1 MPILINFNSRYA
13 NTRGDKHWFA
23 KPCRPFHEIVY
34 AKQKGF
40 PYWPA
45 KVVGKENSDGQ
56 LEVRFFGGF
65 HQRALVDRHH
75 IKPITT
81 NIHRYKYFLCVFTN
95 IFTNTFHSL
104 QIKRTSAWNKAS
116 EELKRYQEL
125 HEKYKDKPEFT
136 ASLYGDP
143 FDGEKVSQLTTI
155 GGLESESESE
165 DEQHREPGDPGT
177 RYKYFC
183 VCLQIFLPKL
193 CSMPIMDA
201 TSLLTSPL
209 TGTPSLPGGSTMM
222 TPVTVCFQIYLL
234 CYSVLQIFFPGC
246 VAAPCLH
253 TRQQLG
259 SAAAH
264 QAAEDRAQAGAGRGH
279 AADPRTRGDGG
290 RGGPGGE
297 QPGRHE
303 HAADL
308 RDGAATAAAA
318 VPPPAQPAAAAPAA
332 AHPAAAVAATTAA
345 AAAAAAAHGHGD
357 AAVPALYTHRD
368 LAAAA
373 GGAPLALPAAADPAP
388 ARPGGPA
395 PSLGSPA
402 TTATTGPATTT
413 VQSTTAASSSTA
425 AADTATQQEGGE
437 EERKTQK

>member
-1 MPILINFNSRYA
+1 
-13 NTRGDKHWFA
+13 
-23 KPCRPFHEIVY
+23 
-34 AKQKGF
+34 
-40 PYWPA
+40 
-45 KVVGKENSDGQ
+45 
-56 LEVRFFGGF
+56 
-65 HQRALVDRHH
+65 
-75 IKPITT
+75 
-81 NIHRYKYFLCVFTN
+81 
-95 IFTNTFHSL
+95 
-104 QIKRTSAWNKAS
+104 
-116 EELKRYQEL
+116 
-125 HEKYKDKPEFT
+125 
-136 ASLYGDP
+136 
-143 FDGEKVSQLTTI
+143 
-155 GGLESESESE
+155 
-165 DEQHREPGDPGT
+165 
-177 RYKYFC
+177 
-183 VCLQIFLPKL
+183 
-193 CSMPIMDA
+193 MDA

-222 TPVTVCFQIYLL
+222 TPVTVCFQIYFL
-234 CYSVLQIFFPGC
+234 CFPVIQIFFPGC

-279 AADPRTRGDGG
+279 AADPRTRGGGG

-308 RDGAATAAAA
+308 RDGAAAAAAA
-318 VPPPAQPAAAAPAA
+318 VPPPAQPAAAAAAA
-332 AHPAAAVAATTAA
+332 AHPAAAVAATTTTAA
-345 AAAAAAAHGHGD
+345 TAAAAAHGHCD
-357 AAVPALYTHRD
+357 AAVPTLHPHRD

-395 PSLGSPA
+395 PGLGSPA
-402 TTATTGPATTT
+402 TTTTTSPATTT

-425 AADTATQQEGGE
+425 TADTATQQEGGE